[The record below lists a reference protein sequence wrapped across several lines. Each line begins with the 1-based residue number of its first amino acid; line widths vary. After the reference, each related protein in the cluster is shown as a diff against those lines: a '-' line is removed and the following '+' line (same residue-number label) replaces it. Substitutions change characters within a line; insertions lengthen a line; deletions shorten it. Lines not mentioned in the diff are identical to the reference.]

1 MKIGV
6 FDSGVGGLS
15 VLKALLDVRLFD
27 EIIYYGDTARVPY
40 GVKDRDTIV
49 RFSLEAL
56 GFFAPFGIDM
66 LIIACNTASAYAL
79 KALRASANF
88 PVLGVID
95 AGVLAVQRAL
105 SDSNAQI
112 LVIGTKATIKSQQYQ
127 KRLFKAGFKRVQALA
142 TGLFVPMVEEGIFE
156 GALVQAAFEHYFKP
170 LNFGEN
176 VNFGGN
182 LSENSRNLNGCG
194 LNGDFG
200 VAENSQIL
208 NADLNGDLSAAARNL
223 RDLNGVLNG
232 NLNAVK
238 NSRDFNAKNSHAPDA
253 LILGCTHFPLLSKAL
268 QGYFGDKTRLIHS
281 GDAIVSQLQSEFNLR
296 PKRHKSKVHFH
307 ATSDIKALK
316 NTAKLWLSGV

>member
-15 VLKALLDVRLFD
+15 VLKALLDARLFD

-79 KALRASANF
+79 RALRASAHF

-176 VNFGGN
+176 VNFSAN
-182 LSENSRNLNGCG
+182 LSENLRHLNGD

-200 VAENSQIL
+200 VAKNSR
-208 NADLNGDLSAAARNL
+208 NLNGDLNTAARNL
-223 RDLNGVLNG
+223 RVLNG
-232 NLNAVK
+232 NLNAIK
-238 NSRDFNAKNSHAPDA
+238 NSHDLNGDFGAVAKNSHAPDA

-268 QGYFGDKTRLIHS
+268 QGYFGGKTRLIHS

>member
-15 VLKALLDVRLFD
+15 VLKALLDARLFD

-79 KALRASANF
+79 RALRASANF

-127 KRLFKAGFKRVQALA
+127 KRLFRAGFKRVQALA

-182 LSENSRNLNGCG
+182 LGEISANLSENSRGLNGCG
-194 LNGDFG
+194 LKFARFRREKFTRPRCANPWLHAF
-200 VAENSQIL
+200 
-208 NADLNGDLSAAARNL
+208 SAF
-223 RDLNGVLNG
+223 
-232 NLNAVK
+232 K
-238 NSRDFNAKNSHAPDA
+238 
-253 LILGCTHFPLLSKAL
+253 
-268 QGYFGDKTRLIHS
+268 QGFAGLFW
-281 GDAIVSQLQSEFNLR
+281 GQN
-296 PKRHKSKVHFH
+296 
-307 ATSDIKALK
+307 
-316 NTAKLWLSGV
+316 

>member
-15 VLKALLDVRLFD
+15 VLKALLDARLFD

-56 GFFAPFGIDM
+56 DFFAPFKIDM
-66 LIIACNTASAYAL
+66 FIIACNTASAYAL
-79 KALRASANF
+79 RALRASANF

-127 KRLFKAGFKRVQALA
+127 KRLFKAGFTRVQALA

-156 GALVQAAFEHYFKP
+156 GKLVQAAFEHYFAP

-182 LSENSRNLNGCG
+182 LGEISANLSENSRNLKG
-194 LNGDFG
+194 
-200 VAENSQIL
+200 
-208 NADLNGDLSAAARNL
+208 DLNGDLNLVARNL
-223 RDLNGVLNG
+223 RELNGDLNLVR
-232 NLNAVK
+232 
-238 NSRDFNAKNSHAPDA
+238 NSRILNSDCGDLSAKNSHAPDA

-316 NTAKLWLSGV
+316 NTAKLWLGGI